1 MSDFKIHE
9 RNVGSVVV
17 LDVSGNLDIKTAPSL
32 KVKLESLIRFGHQKI
47 VINLAETDFIDSTGV
62 GSLMYG
68 LKLINPVNG
77 GLKITGLSPRNYNVF
92 SVLEL
97 DRVLPILVS
106 EEAAIGSFH
115 SDGSTL
121 H

>member
-1 MSDFKIHE
+1 MPEFKIHE
-9 RNVGSVVV
+9 RTVGNVIV
-17 LDVSGNLDIKTAPSL
+17 LDIQGNLDVKSAPSL

-47 VINLAETDFIDSTGV
+47 VVNLADAEFIDSSGV

-77 GLKITGLSPRNYNVF
+77 GLKITGLSPQNYNVF

-97 DRVLPILVS
+97 DRVIPILGT

-115 SDGSTL
+115 SEGSTL

>member
-1 MSDFKIHE
+1 MSEFKINE
-9 RNVGSVVV
+9 RNIGNVVV
-17 LDVSGNLDIKTAPSL
+17 LDVSGDLDVKSAPSL

-47 VINLAETDFIDSTGV
+47 VVNLADTDFIDSTGV

-77 GLKITGLSPRNYNVF
+77 GLKVTGLSPRNFNVF

-97 DRVLPILVS
+97 DRVLPILGS

-115 SDGSTL
+115 SEGSTL